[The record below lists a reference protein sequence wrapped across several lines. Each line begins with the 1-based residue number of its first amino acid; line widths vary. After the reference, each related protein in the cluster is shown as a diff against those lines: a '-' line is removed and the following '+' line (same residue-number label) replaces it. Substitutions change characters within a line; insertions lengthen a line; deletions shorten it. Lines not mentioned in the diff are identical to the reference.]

1 MMMAARPSQF
11 TPTVSAIFSWE
22 TDLFQNRENVFVPR
36 MRTWMDVIY
45 DLWQCVHLA
54 GHHVGDVG
62 VDAGVEGSAQ
72 GRISHDALKIVS
84 FSISVDLKQL

>member
-1 MMMAARPSQF
+1 
-11 TPTVSAIFSWE
+11 
-22 TDLFQNRENVFVPR
+22 
-36 MRTWMDVIY
+36 MDVIY

>member
-1 MMMAARPSQF
+1 
-11 TPTVSAIFSWE
+11 
-22 TDLFQNRENVFVPR
+22 

-84 FSISVDLKQL
+84 FLHLQLHSAAHSMICVHCFGLKQL